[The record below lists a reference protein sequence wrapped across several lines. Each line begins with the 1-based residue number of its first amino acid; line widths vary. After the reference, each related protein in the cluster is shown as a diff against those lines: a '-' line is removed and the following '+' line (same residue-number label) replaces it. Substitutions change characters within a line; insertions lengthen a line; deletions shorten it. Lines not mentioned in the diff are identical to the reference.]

1 VLVSL
6 SRFKLASR
14 LVFRRAGERKV
25 GFAGQKRAGMRQRRR
40 SERGEGKLK
49 AVIVTGILLLGVFAG
64 IKVIPP
70 YVAYYQLNDKVQEIA
85 RFGVVEHSTEDQIK
99 EKVFKTIEDLEIP
112 ATREDIRVSALSTR
126 VSISVDYKVP
136 VDILFYHVDLH
147 FNPNSENK
155 SLT

>member
-1 VLVSL
+1 V
-6 SRFKLASR
+6 A
-14 LVFRRAGERKV
+14 
-25 GFAGQKRAGMRQRRR
+25 FAGQKKVGVRRERR

-49 AVIVTGILLLGVFAG
+49 AIIVTGILLLGVVAG

-70 YVAYYQLNDKVQEIA
+70 YVAYYELNDKVQEIA

-112 ATREDIRVSALSTR
+112 ATREDIKVSAVSTR